1 MEAENVSRGRV
12 WTRCASLREDLTWP
26 WIPLAPWKP
35 SDTNLFCLYLQTPP
49 SPNSFTF
56 CCFFSFK
63 IWYFF
68 DPQGYLLNWNISKK
82 NWNPASI
89 KTFIKSCCSWL
100 WQCFLFVYSVST
112 LSLAEVANY
121 ENPTHVVCRCCL
133 TLPSLSLI
141 DSYSITSCC
150 LTSCCCCCCCYP
162 SPPQYIGYN
171 ICVVAFSFLF
181 YSVIIWSYSYSNWSV
196 VSA

>member
-1 MEAENVSRGRV
+1 MYPEVECGLGVLLCGRI
-12 WTRCASLREDLTWP
+12 SHGLGSHLHP
-26 WIPLAPWKP
+26 G
-35 SDTNLFCLYLQTPP
+35 NHQTP
-49 SPNSFTF
+49 TF
-56 CCFFSFK
+56 SVSTSKPRPLLTHSLSAVFFLQNLIFLWSTRIPFELK
-63 IWYFF
+63 Y
-68 DPQGYLLNWNISKK
+68 QQK

-100 WQCFLFVYSVST
+100 WQCFLFFYSVST

-150 LTSCCCCCCCYP
+150 LTSCCCCCCCCYP

-171 ICVVAFSFLF
+171 ICVVAFSLLF
-181 YSVIIWSYSYSNWSV
+181 YSVIIIDPTPIQIDLL
-196 VSA
+196 